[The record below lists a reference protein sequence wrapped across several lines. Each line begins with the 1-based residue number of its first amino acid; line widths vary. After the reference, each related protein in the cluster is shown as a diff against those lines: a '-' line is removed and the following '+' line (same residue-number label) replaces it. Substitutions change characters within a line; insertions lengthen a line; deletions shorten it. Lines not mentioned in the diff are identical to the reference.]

1 MTESDKSLG
10 KFLSLILRHK
20 PEVINITLDEHGW
33 ANVDDLIKGIQKSN
47 KSFNLQILERIVE
60 ENNKNRYSFSEDKKK
75 IRANQGHSI
84 NVNLDMKESI
94 PPDTLYHGTATR
106 FLNSILQQGITKQN
120 RQFVHL
126 SHDYVTARSVGAR
139 HGEPIVL
146 SINSKQ
152 MLSDGYK
159 FYLSANNVWQVD
171 CVPNKYIIQKILNNQ

>member
-1 MTESDKSLG
+1 MKEINRRNKMTESDKSLG

-120 RQFVHL
+120 R
-126 SHDYVTARSVGAR
+126 
-139 HGEPIVL
+139 
-146 SINSKQ
+146 
-152 MLSDGYK
+152 
-159 FYLSANNVWQVD
+159 
-171 CVPNKYIIQKILNNQ
+171 

>member
-1 MTESDKSLG
+1 MTNSDKSLG
-10 KFLSLILRHK
+10 KFISLILRHK
-20 PEVINITLDEHGW
+20 PEVINITLDEYGW
-33 ANVDDLIKGIQKSN
+33 ADVDALISGIQKSY
-47 KSFNLQILERIVE
+47 KFFNLQVLERIVE
-60 ENNKNRYSFSEDKKK
+60 ENNKNRYSFSNDKKK

-94 PPDTLYHGTATR
+94 PPNTLYHGTATR

-126 SHDYVTARSVGAR
+126 SHDYTTARSVGAR

-152 MLSDGYK
+152 MSSDGHK

-171 CVPNKYIIQKILNNQ
+171 RVPPEYITQEIKKG